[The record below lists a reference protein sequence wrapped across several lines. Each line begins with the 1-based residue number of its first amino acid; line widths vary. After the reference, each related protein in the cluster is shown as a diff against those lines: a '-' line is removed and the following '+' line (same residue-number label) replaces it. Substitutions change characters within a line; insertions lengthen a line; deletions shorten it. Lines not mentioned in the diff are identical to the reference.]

1 MALVENLHLKRVLF
15 LFYPRCK
22 KPVGTRTT
30 GRNIFTQV
38 FTVFLFV
45 VVVVV
50 CLFDGIACPHNTVC
64 QRELGGKSLCLCEA
78 DRAVRERGG
87 RQRQGGRE
95 GDQRVWQS
103 QALDQI

>member
-45 VVVVV
+45 VVVV
-50 CLFDGIACPHNTVC
+50 CLFDGIACPHSTVC